1 MCMQNCTFNPQS
13 PFNLL
18 KLKIKVRE
26 DNRLN
31 PEKFFH
37 LFLHLPEKFSVI
49 LSKLLAFP
57 LFHPFFFFIQTTKSI
72 YPSLHQLFES
82 LVVQPPWTTLQSQ
95 SKLTLNF
102 CLHTRAVSWDDPALP
117 VPCQE
122 LLLLA
127 LWPDMRGTRMTKYGE
142 NWKCVAGRKLQDY
155 LTWTVARMKSFLTEV
170 N

>member
-127 LWPDMRGTRMTKYGE
+127 LWHERYQNDKIWGE
-142 NWKCVAGRKLQDY
+142 L
-155 LTWTVARMKSFLTEV
+155 EV
-170 N
+170 CCWEKAPGLSHLDCGQNEKFSV